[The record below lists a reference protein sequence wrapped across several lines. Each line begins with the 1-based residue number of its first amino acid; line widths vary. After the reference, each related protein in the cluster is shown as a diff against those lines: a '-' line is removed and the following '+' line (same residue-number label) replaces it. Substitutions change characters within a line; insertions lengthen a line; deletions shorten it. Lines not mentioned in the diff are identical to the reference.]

1 MFAVN
6 EHIFF
11 DLIVM
16 DYLSI
21 TKVRAHK
28 TVKISWK
35 FICVEFIFFPK
46 FESLKCGWPLGKI
59 VIFNNIVAMNFGQNI
74 VSIAAS
80 KF

>member
-6 EHIFF
+6 EHILF

-35 FICVEFIFFPK
+35 FICIEFIFLSK
-46 FESLKCGWPLGKI
+46 FEGLKGGWPLGKI